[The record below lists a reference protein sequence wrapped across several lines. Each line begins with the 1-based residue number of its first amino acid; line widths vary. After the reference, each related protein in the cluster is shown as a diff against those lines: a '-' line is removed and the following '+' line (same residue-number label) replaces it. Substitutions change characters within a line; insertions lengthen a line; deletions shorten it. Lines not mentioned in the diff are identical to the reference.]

1 MIVGG
6 SLDSVTHAAGWP
18 GAGCM
23 ALSLLGVILTLTNTT
38 TIPALAALAVLAAA
52 LGVIAATG
60 TWHTRTT

>member
-1 MIVGG
+1 
-6 SLDSVTHAAGWP
+6 
-18 GAGCM
+18 M